1 MELNNL
7 LEKAL
12 FYASKGLYVFPCRE
26 KYEGKY
32 YSKKYKA
39 MVDAEPKQPRISGGL
54 KSASND
60 EKEIISWWSK
70 KGWENSAIGVNC
82 GKSKLFTIDIDM
94 HSGNGFEKFMSL
106 GIADKGAY
114 HTITANGGLHIT
126 YYDPSGIGKTH
137 TREKLSID
145 TRGIGGYIILP
156 PSYVLD
162 QKTGEKKYYTLVEGE
177 WKDFPIEV
185 TQETVDKI
193 NTLFDLN
200 NKTNKGNLKEYI
212 VTKADSKRAEKAVNS
227 LSMEYLENYQ
237 DWVNVGMSLRE
248 LGDDGFEIWS
258 SWTEKYFKEK
268 PDSKRIGTLEYKWKS
283 FFENSKNSKIGLG
296 SLFFWA
302 KESIRGQK
310 G

>member
-12 FYASKGLYVFPCRE
+12 FYASKGLYIFPCRE

-32 YSKKYKA
+32 YSKKYKT

-60 EKEIISWWSK
+60 ENVIVSWWSK

-193 NTLFDLN
+193 NALFELN
-200 NKTNKGNLKEYI
+200 KKTARGSDKEYT
-212 VTKADSKRAEKAVNS
+212 VTKADSKRAEKAVNN
-227 LSMEYLENYQ
+227 LSSDFLENYQ

-258 SWTEKYFKEK
+258 RWTEKYFKEK

-283 FFENSKNSKIGLG
+283 FFENSNNSKIGLG

-302 KESIRGQK
+302 KESSRGSK
-310 G
+310 R